1 MIAPLDTS
9 FDGSRP
15 LRTTWRL
22 LAPSRWRVLAALL
35 AFGIKDSPVWL
46 LPLLTAGIIDVVVE
60 HRPMGQLWFNAAV
73 LAVVLLQ
80 NLPVTMLWVRL
91 MSRIV
96 RSLGTRLRSML
107 ASRLQ
112 HLSIGYHTRT
122 GTSLAQTKVVRD
134 VENVELMLQQV
145 TQTGASALFILL
157 GALTLTALR
166 VPQFVG
172 VFLLVVPVAAGL
184 VAVVRRLSG
193 ARNEQFRRRMEQ
205 LNARVGEMSTLMPIT
220 RAHGL
225 EQVALHRVRGTVE
238 EVGAAGFRLDLI
250 NGRLGALSWVSY
262 QLLGAACLVGAG
274 WAAYTGMLP
283 VSAGDVVLLS
293 SYFALLTSAVVM
305 LFGLAPIITR
315 GLESLRSI
323 GEVLQAPDIE
333 HNEGKR
339 VVTQVTGAI
348 ELRDVRY
355 GFDPQPHV
363 APAVDG
369 IDLRITP
376 GETIALVGASGA
388 GKSTVLNLLLGFLR
402 PTSGSILLDGVEMEE
417 IDLRTYRRFLSVVP
431 QESVLFDGT
440 VRENVTYGRADVP
453 AATVRAA
460 LRDANALDFV
470 EQLPA
475 GWDTVVGERG
485 ARLSGGQRQRLAIAR
500 ALVRDPRVLL
510 LDEATSALD
519 GESEQQVQ
527 QALARLMHGRTTV
540 VVAHRLSTIRTAD
553 RVAVL
558 DAGRIVELGT
568 HIELLA
574 RGGAY
579 ARLYAAQSPP

>member
-1 MIAPLDTS
+1 VTE

-15 LRTTWRL
+15 LRTLLWL
-22 LAPSRWRVLAALL
+22 LAPSRWRVPAALL
-35 AFGIKDSPVWL
+35 AFAVKDSPVWL
-46 LPLLTAGIIDVVVE
+46 LPLLTANIIDVVVG
-60 HRPMGQLWFNAAV
+60 HQPIRRLWLNAAV

-80 NLPVTMLWVRL
+80 NLPVTMLWVAL

-107 ASRLQ
+107 AGRLQ

-134 VENVELMLQQV
+134 VENVELMLQQ
-145 TQTGASALFILL
+145 TAQTGASALFILL
-157 GALTLTALR
+157 GALALTALR

-184 VAVVRRLSG
+184 VAMVRRLSG

-205 LNARVGEMSTLMPIT
+205 LSARVGEMSMLMPIT

-225 EQVALHRVRGTVE
+225 EQAALRRVRGTVE
-238 EVGAAGFRLDLI
+238 EVGAAGFRLDLV
-250 NGRLGALSWVSY
+250 NGRLGAMSWVSY

-274 WAAYTGMLP
+274 WVAHTGVLA

-323 GEVLQAPDIE
+323 GEVLQAPDVE

-339 VVTQVTGAI
+339 VVTRVAGAV
-348 ELRDVRY
+348 ELRAVRFS
-355 GFDPQPHV
+355 FDAGPGDI
-363 APAVDG
+363 PAVDG
-369 IDLRITP
+369 IDLRIAP

-388 GKSTVLNLLLGFLR
+388 GKSTLLNLLLGFLR
-402 PTSGSILLDGVEMEE
+402 PTSGTILLDGVDMEE
-417 IDLRTYRRFLSVVP
+417 IDLRTYRTFLSVVP

-440 VRENVTYGRADVP
+440 VRENVTYGRDDVP
-453 AATVRAA
+453 DATVEAA

-470 EQLPA
+470 TRLA
-475 GWDTVVGERG
+475 SGWDTMVGERG

-519 GESEQQVQ
+519 GESEQLVQ
-527 QALARLMHGRTTV
+527 QALARLMRGRTTV

-553 RVAVL
+553 RVVVL
-558 DAGRIVELGT
+558 DAGRIVEVGT
-568 HIELLA
+568 HAELLG
-574 RGGAY
+574 RDGAY
-579 ARLYAAQSPP
+579 ARLHAAQAPAR